1 MILYA
6 QVLYL
11 CLLRVCFEMDTKSTF
26 AQSIDN
32 VWNMWEGNKE
42 DAWHRLI
49 SRRPLGA
56 IYGQTCQS
64 WGSFWSFSID
74 KDLGSSVQF
83 KILRTWQFPW
93 KQQSRSYQDCKW
105 SKSDFNHVG
114 LTAACIKRDY
124 FFTVLLP
131 PIKNMIFVIQKCK
144 HNIAL
149 RLSLWVVASRF
160 DRLRQTF
167 KNIFNSYDYLQALLR
182 CALWK
187 SVESWRFMCQEM
199 GFYGP

>member
-1 MILYA
+1 MF
-6 QVLYL
+6 
-11 CLLRVCFEMDTKSTF
+11 RVYFEMDTKPTF

-32 VWNMWEGNKE
+32 VWNIWEGNKE
-42 DAWHRLI
+42 DAWQRLI

-64 WGSFWSFSID
+64 IGTFWSFSVKNSVD
-74 KDLGSSVQF
+74 KDLGSSVQL

-114 LTAACIKRDY
+114 LAAACIKRDN

-131 PIKNMIFVIQKCK
+131 LIKNMIFVIQKCK

-149 RLSLWVVASRF
+149 KLSLWVVASRF
-160 DRLRQTF
+160 DWLRQNF
-167 KNIFNSYDYLQALLR
+167 
-182 CALWK
+182 WK
-187 SVESWRFMCQEM
+187 HF
-199 GFYGP
+199 

>member
-1 MILYA
+1 MGTDSIRDQLSSFMNFLLKLELSYI
-6 QVLYL
+6 QVVHL
-11 CLLRVCFEMDTKSTF
+11 CLLRVYFEMDTKPTF

-64 WGSFWSFSID
+64 RGSFWSFSVD

-114 LTAACIKRDY
+114 LTAACIKWDY

-131 PIKNMIFVIQKCK
+131 LIKNMIFVIQKCK

-149 RLSLWVVASRF
+149 KLSLWE
-160 DRLRQTF
+160 
-167 KNIFNSYDYLQALLR
+167 LLR
-182 CALWK
+182 LDLIDWGRLLK
-187 SVESWRFMCQEM
+187 HF
-199 GFYGP
+199 